1 MFSSDC
7 HVLPQNMRFTFKKIF
22 FSLFKNV
29 PRNGFVTTSE
39 TFQALLEG
47 KKTDLHSVD
56 QYLGFSLRE
65 TLHKGYLL
73 SSWGLPIREI
83 EKIKLGA

>member
-7 HVLPQNMRFTFKKIF
+7 HVLPQNIRDLPSKKFF

-47 KKTDLHSVD
+47 KKTDLHSID
-56 QYLGFSLRE
+56 QYLGFN
-65 TLHKGYLL
+65 
-73 SSWGLPIREI
+73 
-83 EKIKLGA
+83 A